1 MLDNYKQ
8 DYTRQRQ
15 QFVLVDQQGMV
26 LECSG
31 TLLPIEKGQI
41 LKELHPFFESLEAL
55 QTMPDPK
62 FSFYCVHLEIGTQ
75 DLIADIDMVREKEG
89 MLLVIHDLTEH
100 YNSYQAVA
108 QARNE
113 SIIHEELIVLKN
125 TELEERERF
134 KNLFIQNFSHELRN
148 PLMSSMAITQILSD
162 TSLSSEQKQLLE
174 VLRDSNMHLKL
185 LLEDTLSISMIASGK
200 LVIRNTLF
208 NIHKMLDLLS
218 FTYKTKAKAKGLQFT
233 YTAGKQVPEYVE
245 GDRLRLFQVLT
256 NLLDNALKYTVKG
269 GVELMVGFN
278 QQWANKVH
286 LHFEVTDSG
295 PGIPKDKQPTIFETF
310 SQLASPEKQQGTGLG
325 LALVKGLLELM
336 ESTITLHSVPGKG
349 STFSFDLGLKV
360 PLQSTMQQQLDIGSA
375 ATSRKMGSPGR
386 KYKLLLVEDDERV
399 LTVLFKILMD
409 SDQFYIDV
417 LTDGGEVL
425 ETVIQNEYDLILMDI
440 NLPNTRGDHITR
452 IIRDFPFKNVKQL
465 PIIGMTAYAYEDH
478 MQAYKEAGMNTV
490 LAKPFDKEELLQTIF
505 GLLRT

>member
-1 MLDNYKQ
+1 MLDHYKQ
-8 DYTRQRQ
+8 DYNKQRQ
-15 QFVLVDQQGMV
+15 QFVLIDQLGLV
-26 LECSG
+26 LECYG
-31 TLLPIEKGQI
+31 TSLPIKKGHN
-41 LKELHPFFESLEAL
+41 LKELHPFFESLDAL
-55 QTMPDPK
+55 LAMPDPE
-62 FSFYCVHLEIGTQ
+62 FSFYCVHLQIGTE
-75 DLIADIDMVREKEG
+75 DLIADIDMVRKKEG
-89 MLLVIHDLTEH
+89 MLLVINDLTEH

-113 SIIHEELIVLKN
+113 SIINEELIVLKN

-162 TSLSSEQKQLLE
+162 TSLNSEQKQLLE

-200 LVIRNTLF
+200 LVLKNTLF
-208 NIHKMLDLLS
+208 NLHKMLDLLS

-233 YTAGKQVPEYVE
+233 YKADKQVPEYVE
-245 GDRLRLFQVLT
+245 GDRLRLYQVLT

-269 GVELMVGFN
+269 SVSLTVGFN

-286 LHFEVTDSG
+286 LHFAVADSG
-295 PGIPKDKQPTIFETF
+295 PGIPEDKQPTIFETF

-325 LALVKGLLELM
+325 LALVKGLLVLM
-336 ESTITLHSVPGKG
+336 DSTIVLQSVTGKG
-349 STFSFDLGLKV
+349 STFSFDLGLKI
-360 PLQSTMQQQLDIGSA
+360 PLQSAMQQQIDIGSA

-399 LTVLFKILMD
+399 LTVLFKMLMD

-417 LTDGGEVL
+417 LTDGGKVL

-490 LAKPFDKEELLQTIF
+490 LAKPFDKEELLQNIF
-505 GLLRT
+505 MLLHS

>member
-8 DYTRQRQ
+8 DYNKQ
-15 QFVLVDQQGMV
+15 QQHYLLVNELGKV

-41 LKELHPFFESLEAL
+41 LKELHPFFESLDAL
-55 QTMPDPK
+55 QAMPDPK
-62 FSFYCVHLEIGTQ
+62 FSFYCVHLQIGTQ
-75 DLIADIDMVREKEG
+75 DLITDIDMVRKKEG
-89 MLLVIHDLTEH
+89 MLVVIHDLTEH

-113 SIIHEELIVLKN
+113 SIINEELIVLKN
-125 TELEERERF
+125 AELEERERF

-162 TSLSSEQKQLLE
+162 TSLNSEQKQLLE

-200 LVIRNTLF
+200 LVLRNTLF
-208 NIHKMLDLLS
+208 NLHKMLQLLS

-233 YTAGKQVPEYVE
+233 YTADKQVPEYVE
-245 GDRLRLFQVLT
+245 GDRLRLYQVLT

-269 GVELMVGFN
+269 GVELTVAFN

-286 LHFEVTDSG
+286 LHFAVADTG
-295 PGIPKDKQPTIFETF
+295 PGIPKDKQLTIFETF
-310 SQLASPEKQQGTGLG
+310 SQLASPVEQQGTGLG
-325 LALVKGLLELM
+325 LALAKGLLKLM
-336 ESTITLHSVPGKG
+336 ESTITLHSMPGKG
-349 STFSFDLGLKV
+349 STFSFDLGLKI
-360 PLQSTMQQQLDIGSA
+360 PLQSTMQQQLNIGSA

-399 LTVLFKILMD
+399 LTVLFKMLMD
-409 SDQFYIDV
+409 ADQFYIDV

-440 NLPNTRGDHITR
+440 NLPNTRGDHLTR

-478 MQAYKEAGMNTV
+478 MRAYKEAGMNTV
-490 LAKPFDKEELLQTIF
+490 LAKPFDKEELLQTISL
-505 GLLRT
+505 LLRS